1 MNSTQ
6 ALPTIRN
13 VVYTNEKITQLA
25 QDISEKASTLKLNLL
40 LIGPETLT
48 RTLPMD
54 TLSSMAKEIWVCQS
68 LPEVFRYSYHEQ
80 ADLFV
85 LLGELPHASA
95 MDFKKLLM
103 QKNRRI
109 IEVVA
114 LGCEDNPRSDL
125 TERLF
130 NEMNSLAEKIQI
142 EKCLAQVANA
152 NKNSKFEQLPV
163 TNRTQLASEYQDLR
177 IALFEELKESPELF
191 LQKEISKIRPK

>member
-25 QDISEKASTLKLNLL
+25 QEISEKASTLKLNLL

-68 LPEVFRYSYHEQ
+68 LPEVFRYRYHEQ

-114 LGCEDNPRSDL
+114 LG
-125 TERLF
+125 
-130 NEMNSLAEKIQI
+130 
-142 EKCLAQVANA
+142 
-152 NKNSKFEQLPV
+152 
-163 TNRTQLASEYQDLR
+163 
-177 IALFEELKESPELF
+177 
-191 LQKEISKIRPK
+191 

>member
-13 VVYTNEKITQLA
+13 VAYTDSKITELA
-25 QDISEKASTLKLNLL
+25 NEISEKASSLKLNLL
-40 LIGPETLT
+40 LIGPDAQTRELCTGSLT
-48 RTLPMD
+48 
-54 TLSSMAKEIWVCQS
+54 SMAKEIWVCQS
-68 LPEVFRYSYHEQ
+68 LPEVFRHHYHEQ

-114 LGCEDNPRSDL
+114 LGCEGQPRSDL
-125 TERLF
+125 PDRLLA
-130 NEMNSLAEKIQI
+130 EMTALAEKIQT
-142 EKCLAQVANA
+142 EKCLSEVAQADNQSTPDQFPE
-152 NKNSKFEQLPV
+152 N
-163 TNRTQLASEYQDLR
+163 NRTPLASEYEDLR
-177 IALFEELKESPELF
+177 IALFEKLRESPEVF
-191 LQKEISKIRPK
+191 LQQEISKIRPS

>member
-13 VVYTNEKITQLA
+13 VVYTDDKITQLA
-25 QDISEKASTLKLNLL
+25 QEISEKASTLKLNLL
-40 LIGPETLT
+40 LIGPDTQT
-48 RTLPMD
+48 RILPMD

-68 LPEVFRYSYHEQ
+68 LAEVFRYHYHQQ

-85 LLGELPHASA
+85 LLGELPNASA

-103 QKNRRI
+103 QKNRRV

-114 LGCEDNPRSDL
+114 LGCEGQPSSGLPDRIL
-125 TERLF
+125 A
-130 NEMNSLAEKIQI
+130 EMTALAEKIQTD
-142 EKCLAQVANA
+142 KCLSEVAKA
-152 NKNSKFEQLPV
+152 ENKPACQFIKN
-163 TNRTQLASEYQDLR
+163 NRTPLASEYENLR
-177 IALFEELKESPELF
+177 IALFKKLSGNPELF

>member
-13 VVYTNEKITQLA
+13 VVYTDSKITELA
-25 QDISEKASTLKLNLL
+25 HEISEKASSLKLNLL
-40 LIGPETLT
+40 LIGPDAQTRELCTGSLT
-48 RTLPMD
+48 
-54 TLSSMAKEIWVCQS
+54 SMAKEIWVCQS
-68 LPEVFRYSYHEQ
+68 LPEVFRHHYHEQ

-114 LGCEDNPRSDL
+114 LGCEGQPRSDL
-125 TERLF
+125 PDRLLA
-130 NEMNSLAEKIQI
+130 EMTALAEKIQT
-142 EKCLAQVANA
+142 EKCLSEVAQADNQSTPDQFPE
-152 NKNSKFEQLPV
+152 N
-163 TNRTQLASEYQDLR
+163 NRTPLASEYEDLR
-177 IALFEELKESPELF
+177 IALFEKLRESPEVF
-191 LQKEISKIRPK
+191 LQQEISKIRPS